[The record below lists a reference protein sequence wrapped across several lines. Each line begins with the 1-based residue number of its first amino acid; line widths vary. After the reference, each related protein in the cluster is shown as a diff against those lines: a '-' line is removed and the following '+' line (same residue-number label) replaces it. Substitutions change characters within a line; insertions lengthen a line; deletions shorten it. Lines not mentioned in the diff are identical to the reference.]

1 MSMGKSKDMI
11 RVMNMHLYPRLAL
24 PTEEVAIGTLEYR
37 GSQGLQAHLGQGWS
51 THEKSAF
58 VFPRQRLRVPK
69 CSPELVKLTFS
80 KIATNMRKPGFVI
93 QFHSNFN
100 NIHGIMVISQIFGPS
115 MSHNSFF
122 W

>member
-1 MSMGKSKDMI
+1 MWSCLSVFMTNVWSAVGSE
-11 RVMNMHLYPRLAL
+11 VEL
-24 PTEEVAIGTLEYR
+24 PG
-37 GSQGLQAHLGQGWS
+37 GSGAEPALQAR
-51 THEKSAF
+51 HEKSAF

-69 CSPELVKLTFS
+69 CSPERVKLTFS